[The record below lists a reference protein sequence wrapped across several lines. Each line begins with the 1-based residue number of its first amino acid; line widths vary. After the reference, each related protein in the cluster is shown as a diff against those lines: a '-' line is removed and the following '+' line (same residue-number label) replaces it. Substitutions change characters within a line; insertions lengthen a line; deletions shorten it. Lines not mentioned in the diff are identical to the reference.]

1 VLAAKCA
8 LSIRVDA
15 LTVGDIPSVGIEHRM
30 AVENRLRQLEGGVVT
45 AMSGSAKGKASA
57 KKYNAGVDSEGA
69 AKSTGGVSSASDMT
83 VGKKDKKR
91 KKEESDEEEEVKPKK
106 SDKKEKEKK
115 AKKEE
120 SDEEEEVKPKKKAKK
135 EESDEEEEVKPKKS
149 DKEKKSEKKKKKKK
163 DSSDEDSD

>member
-57 KKYNAGVDSEGA
+57 KKYSPGVDSEGA
-69 AKSTGGVSSASDMT
+69 VKSAGGVSSASDMT

-91 KKEESDEEEEVKPKK
+91 KKEEEEEEEEEEKPKK
-106 SDKKEKEKK
+106 KDKKEKEKK

-120 SDEEEEVKPKKKAKK
+120 SD
-135 EESDEEEEVKPKKS
+135 EEEVKPKKS

>member
-1 VLAAKCA
+1 MLAAKCA

-69 AKSTGGVSSASDMT
+69 AKSTGGLSSASDMT

-91 KKEESDEEEEVKPKK
+91 KKEEEEEEEEEKPKK
-106 SDKKEKEKK
+106 KDKKEKE
-115 AKKEE
+115 
-120 SDEEEEVKPKKKAKK
+120 KKAKK